1 MPNGPVDAWL
11 LVGGV
16 DLTPDTFEMS
26 DSTSQILE
34 EVRPFGRTFDKHLPI
49 GVGQVGLQSG
59 GGLYDDRQKGM
70 IAALQTKVGVQQ
82 LAAYGF
88 EGNDVGAGC
97 TLIDGPI
104 VSKFNRV
111 ADLGSLTK
119 ASPEYVVTG
128 EPFRGVVLHGREDE
142 ETADFDTEAEPA
154 DGALAPLR
162 RAITISTSTLVSS
175 SPAVTSIE
183 TATAHGLVTGETVL
197 IAGHTSTPAI
207 NGHYPVT
214 VTGPNTF
221 TIEAV
226 TAAGS
231 PGGTGGTATKTS
243 DLSAFADVHVT
254 ALDLDTHT
262 GLDLDVIDSADG
274 ITFAP
279 YLSFA
284 TITADPTTHSQRVA
298 GVGQIERYRA
308 VDGDFAGS
316 GAPTVKV
323 FVGLAAG
330 DGAAS

>member
-16 DLTPDTFEMS
+16 DLTPDTHEMS

-34 EVRPFGRTFDKHLPI
+34 EVRPFGATFDKTLPI
-49 GVGQVGLQSG
+49 GVGQVGLTSG
-59 GGLYDDRQKGM
+59 GGLYTDRAKGM
-70 IAALQTKVGVQQ
+70 IAALQTKVGTRQ
-82 LAAYGF
+82 LTAYGF
-88 EGNDVGAGC
+88 EGNEVGAGC

-111 ADLGSLTK
+111 ADIGALTK

-154 DGALAPLR
+154 DHALAPFNR
-162 RAITISTSTLVSS
+162 SIAVATSTLVSS

-183 TATAHGLVTGETVL
+183 TSTPHGLTSGDTVL
-197 IAGHTSTPAI
+197 LAGHTSTPDI
-207 NGHYPVT
+207 NGHYVAT
-214 VTGPNTF
+214 VTGPSAF

-231 PGGTGGTATKTS
+231 PGGTGGTITKTS
-243 DLSAFADVHVT
+243 SPGGFADCHVVE
-254 ALDLDTHT
+254 LDLDTHT
-262 GLDLDVIDSADG
+262 GLDLDVITSADG

-279 YLSFA
+279 CGSFA
-284 TITADPTTHSQRVA
+284 TITATVGTHAQRIELT
-298 GVGQIERYRA
+298 GPIERYTA
-308 VDGDFAGS
+308 VDGDFAGAGS
-316 GAPTVKV
+316 PTAKV
-323 FVGLAAG
+323 FVGIYREA
-330 DGAAS
+330 